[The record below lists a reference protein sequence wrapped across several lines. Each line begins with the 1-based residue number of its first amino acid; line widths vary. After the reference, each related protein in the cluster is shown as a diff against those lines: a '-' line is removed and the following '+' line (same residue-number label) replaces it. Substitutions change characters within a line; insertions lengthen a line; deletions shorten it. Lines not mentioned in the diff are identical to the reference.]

1 MNLCSRLFAGVFV
14 LLSLLTS
21 QLINA
26 QSPNDTV
33 QGPFSTKVDF
43 VSRYLWRGIQLSQS
57 PCVQAS
63 AFYSK
68 GNFSLGSWTSYTT
81 GKESLQEFD
90 LIATYS
96 LGNFSLSAIDFFN
109 PNDTLTD
116 NHYFNWKSHQT
127 KHLVEC
133 MLAYNGPETFPIQL
147 MVGVA
152 VFGNDRDLNGKNYYS
167 TYVEANYNWN
177 IQDYNVKAF
186 VGLTRDDGF
195 YTQNGFQVIN
205 VGVTL
210 TRNIKITDHFNI
222 PVSTS
227 LIANPDRNS
236 VYAVFA
242 LSL

>member
-1 MNLCSRLFAGVFV
+1 
-14 LLSLLTS
+14 
-21 QLINA
+21 
-26 QSPNDTV
+26 
-33 QGPFSTKVDF
+33 
-43 VSRYLWRGIQLSQS
+43 
-57 PCVQAS
+57 
-63 AFYSK
+63 
-68 GNFSLGSWTSYTT
+68 
-81 GKESLQEFD
+81 
-90 LIATYS
+90 
-96 LGNFSLSAIDFFN
+96 
-109 PNDTLTD
+109 
-116 NHYFNWKSHQT
+116 
-127 KHLVEC
+127 